1 MNKVIHKSGERGY
14 ANHGWLDSYHSFS
27 FAGFYNPNK
36 MNFGVL
42 RVLNDDTIAPGTGF
56 DTHPHKDMEII
67 SIPLEGMLRH
77 EDSMGNISV
86 IEEGDIQVMTAGSGI
101 HHSEYNASEE
111 KIGKFLQIWIFPRE
125 KGLKPT
131 YDQISIRDLQKRNE
145 LFQIV
150 SPTKEDEGAYINQ
163 DAWLFLGEY
172 DDGETELYKIRKANN
187 GAYIFVLEGK
197 IEVEDTILERRDA
210 IGISDTDSIT
220 IKAKD
225 NSKFLLMDVPMSL

>member
-67 SIPLEGMLRH
+67 SIPLEGKLRH

-101 HHSEYNASEE
+101 HHSEYNASKE

-150 SPTKEDEGAYINQ
+150 SPNKEDQGAYINQ
-163 DAWLFLGEY
+163 DAWFFLGEY
-172 DDGETELYKIRKANN
+172 DSDETESYNIRKENN

-210 IGISDTDSIT
+210 IGITDKVSIT